1 MAKSDAAR
9 QAARRAKLKREG
21 ARQILVTLPRPAFD
35 RLRDLQQGRT
45 VSETIADL
53 IDGGGSVGVVI
64 CIPQGQ

>member
-1 MAKSDAAR
+1 MRAKSAADR

-35 RLRDLQQGRT
+35 KLRELQQGRT

-53 IDGGGSVGVVI
+53 IGTS
-64 CIPQGQ
+64 PTP